1 MLLKLSFFVIF
12 RLPEIFSK
20 SVNQSHIETFQKG
33 AELQS
38 LKKKTIKFPQVY
50 AVMEFQSSSGIKLTY
65 KLELHGMGFC
75 S

>member
-38 LKKKTIKFPQVY
+38 LKKKKRLLSSLKFVQLWSFKVPL
-50 AVMEFQSSSGIKLTY
+50 ALS
-65 KLELHGMGFC
+65 
-75 S
+75 

>member
-1 MLLKLSFFVIF
+1 MLLNLSFFVIF

-38 LKKKTIKFPQVY
+38 LKKKRLLSSLKFVQLWSFKVPL
-50 AVMEFQSSSGIKLTY
+50 ALS
-65 KLELHGMGFC
+65 
-75 S
+75 